1 MTIPQEISN
10 TDLKQLLHYMSRI
23 KAFEKIFV
31 IQKDSMTR
39 MIWGLLL
46 IAGGLLEFV
55 IVQLLIL
62 AIDAGLVTHPLWG
75 YLNNIP
81 WILAIGSGL
90 VIQLFSDRHITNIYS
105 YETKKEGEDTGIFFL
120 IRSFVLMALV
130 LQVFAMIGLTM
141 LIYPAITLI
150 VGITAFILDN
160 KQHLHLE
167 FQEVITKRTYL
178 ITPISAGIAIIVMV
192 GGIILSPAFFQFQGL
207 IFGVSVGA
215 SRSISAFWNR
225 QLINSYLTIED
236 DIK

>member
-46 IAGGLLEFV
+46 IAGGVLEFV

-62 AIDAGLVTHPLWG
+62 AIGAGLVTHPLWG

-81 WILAIGSGL
+81 WILVIGSGL

-105 YETKKEGEDTGIFFL
+105 YETKKEGEDTPIFFL
-120 IRSFVLMALV
+120 LSTFVLMALV

-150 VGITAFILDN
+150 VGITTFILDN
-160 KQHLHLE
+160 KQHLE

-178 ITPISAGIAIIVMV
+178 ITPGVSLGAIVVMV
-192 GGIILSPAFFQFQGL
+192 GGVILSPAFFQYQGL
-207 IFGVSVGA
+207 IFGVSFGA

-225 QLINSYLTIED
+225 QLINSYLAIED
-236 DIK
+236 DKR

>member
-10 TDLKQLLHYMSRI
+10 ADLKQLLHYFSRI
-23 KAFEKIFV
+23 KAFEKIFI

-46 IAGGLLEFV
+46 IAGGVLEFV
-55 IVQLLIL
+55 ITQLLIL
-62 AIDAGLVTHPLWG
+62 TIGSGLVTHPLWG

-81 WILAIGSGL
+81 WILAIGIGL

-105 YETKKEGEDTGIFFL
+105 YDTKKEGEDAGTFFM

-130 LQVFAMIGLTM
+130 LQVFAMIGLVR
-141 LIYPAITLI
+141 LIYPTITLI
-150 VGITAFILDN
+150 AGITAFILDN
-160 KQHLHLE
+160 KQHLE
-167 FQEVITKRTYL
+167 FQEVIKRRTYL

-192 GGIILSPAFFQFQGL
+192 GGIIISPVFWQFQGL
-207 IFGVSVGA
+207 IFGVSFGA

-225 QLINSYLTIED
+225 QLINSYLAIED
-236 DIK
+236 DKR